1 MSQKRVTAL
10 LPDNRNLT
18 VVFRYH
24 SAECPIGRQSTLV
37 NDNDPQYKRGVIARE
52 VAMSANA
59 KNHRLKRRLAVVLL
73 GATAMAAGF
82 FFGEV
87 RAATSASAPQATI
100 THAESNR

>member
-1 MSQKRVTAL
+1 
-10 LPDNRNLT
+10 
-18 VVFRYH
+18 
-24 SAECPIGRQSTLV
+24 
-37 NDNDPQYKRGVIARE
+37 
-52 VAMSANA
+52 MSANA